1 MKSIQN
7 LYFSPPYLPLPQIT
21 FLVQGYPL
29 AKGKFSESGLK
40 LLHLVIVDI
49 CVLYSAN
56 LSHHEPSVYEH
67 TKADL

>member
-1 MKSIQN
+1 MQN
-7 LYFSPPYLPLPQIT
+7 LYFSPLIRPPPPIT
-21 FLVQGYPL
+21 FLVQGCLL
-29 AKGKFSESGLK
+29 AKGKLSESGLK

-56 LSHHEPSVYEH
+56 LSHHGPSVYEH